1 MTLELPT
8 DAGLILLPL
17 ARSAIAHRLG
27 LDHPAVVER
36 AAWLE
41 EPGAS
46 FVTLTSGRLPGG
58 PLRGCI
64 GTLQAHRPL
73 RDDVEANAVA
83 AATRGPSHAHRR
95 STATAD
101 SAARRAGERSRRAV
115 RRRVRRAA
123 LASTTSSTPATGPV
137 AAGSGTG
144 GGVRMSP

>member
-27 LDHPAVVER
+27 PTGQAPAVAVKR

-58 PLRGCI
+58 PC
-64 GTLQAHRPL
+64 
-73 RDDVEANAVA
+73 A
-83 AATRGPSHAHRR
+83 AASAPSRPI
-95 STATAD
+95 
-101 SAARRAGERSRRAV
+101 ARCARTWRPTRSRRP
-115 RRRVRRAA
+115 RA
-123 LASTTSSTPATGPV
+123 TPASHP
-137 AAGSGTG
+137 
-144 GGVRMSP
+144 